1 MSIMRVIPFIIP
13 EKLLPRKTFVTNT
26 KSILIE
32 LTEQKLHRSI
42 HFHDPNK
49 GLQAR
54 MTSKRL
60 NLSFFATFS
69 PFRRKIYGKAF
80 VCYLLWL
87 EALCLKQTFG
97 HLRENF
103 FASGGIGQKVLK
115 LKLKLKLA
123 TRPLAANQTFL
134 SIEKRKGR
142 KGVEKKRIFCV
153 SSSGLDVINK
163 F

>member
-1 MSIMRVIPFIIP
+1 
-13 EKLLPRKTFVTNT
+13 
-26 KSILIE
+26 
-32 LTEQKLHRSI
+32 
-42 HFHDPNK
+42 
-49 GLQAR
+49 

-80 VCYLLWL
+80 VRYLLWL

-115 LKLKLKLA
+115 LKLKLA

-134 SIEKRKGR
+134 SIEKRKERGR
-142 KGVEKKRIFCV
+142 KNESFVFHHLG
-153 SSSGLDVINK
+153 SML
-163 F
+163 

>member
-1 MSIMRVIPFIIP
+1 
-13 EKLLPRKTFVTNT
+13 
-26 KSILIE
+26 
-32 LTEQKLHRSI
+32 
-42 HFHDPNK
+42 
-49 GLQAR
+49 

-134 SIEKRKGR
+134 SIEKRKER
-142 KGVEKKRIFCV
+142 KGVEKTRIFCV
-153 SSSGLDVINK
+153 SSSGLDVIKK